1 MKYEQ
6 QLDSYSRSNR
16 DRVKQ
21 SIRTDMK
28 KEPGLSGLHLNSAM
42 SIINVPTVE
51 EEDMTN
57 KVELVL
63 SKHLDGQENTY
74 NLVGLTQ
81 QQVDE
86 LYLVLGYVVP
96 RNNSLL
102 DICGVLE
109 NNVSDSNFEAFNK
122 IKVKPDP
129 DFPQYFN
136 IVFDWEV

>member
-1 MKYEQ
+1 
-6 QLDSYSRSNR
+6 
-16 DRVKQ
+16 
-21 SIRTDMK
+21 
-28 KEPGLSGLHLNSAM
+28 
-42 SIINVPTVE
+42 
-51 EEDMTN
+51 MTN

-109 NNVSDSNFEAFNK
+109 SNVSDSNFEAFKK